1 MRALYTQ
8 FSFLVGFLSVFEFM
22 ATEITLL
29 AAIALGTATATT
41 VYIALLL
48 GDFTVHRFLEER
60 SSAPSSIR
68 TLDPVE
74 ETVVTASE
82 HLADEAVQTLDNP
95 AVRAA

>member
-22 ATEITLL
+22 SRQVNDL
-29 AAIALGTATATT
+29 ASVALGAAMACT

-48 GDFTVHRFLEER
+48 GDLTINRFLEEK
-60 SSAPSSIR
+60 SSSPSSIR
-68 TLDPVE
+68 ILNPLEESMVSASDQTADKAIPSLDE
-74 ETVVTASE
+74 
-82 HLADEAVQTLDNP
+82 P